1 MRLIGFAGW
10 SGSGKTTLIEQLIAI
25 FTARGLSVSL
35 VKHSHHDI
43 DVDRPGADSWRHRTA
58 GCREVIVA
66 ASTRWALF
74 HELRGDDEPP
84 LSELLAR
91 LAPCDLV
98 LVEGYKR
105 ERLPKIE
112 VYRASVG
119 KPLLFPGDPDIVALA
134 CDGTLPAETALP
146 RLDLNAAEA
155 IADFILQHVGLAGA
169 GRAAP

>member
-43 DVDRPGADSWRHRTA
+43 DVDLPGADSWRHRTA

-66 ASTRWALF
+66 AATRWALF
-74 HELRGDDEPP
+74 HELRGNAEPP
-84 LSELLAR
+84 LAELLAR
-91 LAPCDLV
+91 LSPCDLV

-112 VYRASVG
+112 VHRASVG
-119 KPLLFPGDPDIVALA
+119 KPLLFPGDPDIVAIA
-134 CDGTLPAETALP
+134 CDGPLPEAGMLP
-146 RLDLNAAEA
+146 CLDLNAPEA
-155 IADFILQHVGLAGA
+155 IADFILRHAGIAGA
-169 GRAAP
+169 PSR